1 MRERAR
7 VGDARV
13 RKRGRERE
21 ERRLARGSERSERGR
36 EDTRARKRERV
47 HARERARM
55 SKRGTEKKEERER
68 AAGTTTT
75 AMGAS
80 SQQRQQWGLRGRGL
94 ERRCHTA
101 GPARI
106 DAVDVPARLWSTEGR
121 RGRAPTSAG
130 TDRRGTGQAVGEV
143 RWDAGVHGQDFPRLA
158 PAYRCVSRR
167 WHHFF
172 FRYLNCQ
179 LLRP

>member
-1 MRERAR
+1 M
-7 VGDARV
+7 
-13 RKRGRERE
+13 KRG
-21 ERRLARGSERSERGR
+21 GSPP
-36 EDTRARKRERV
+36 AQQ
-47 HARERARM
+47 
-55 SKRGTEKKEERER
+55 
-68 AAGTTTT
+68 
-75 AMGAS
+75 
-80 SQQRQQWGLRGRGL
+80 QQRWGLRGRGL
-94 ERRCHTA
+94 ELWRDIA
-101 GPARI
+101 GPERI
-106 DAVDVPARLWSTEGR
+106 DTMDVHARLWSGEGR

-172 FRYLNCQ
+172 FRYLNRQ